1 MNLLHSEW
9 IKLWTTRTTWVMLG
23 VALLGEGLFA
33 GLYTGLA
40 SLVEIEGPPEDPEG
54 LNTVATGTGLLLV
67 MMLVLGVLIATTE
80 FRHGTASSTFLIS
93 PRRWPALLAKLG
105 VALLI
110 GLVAGLAYVVV
121 NGGLALPLLE
131 SRGGVIPAAGDLTEI
146 YAGVVISHALICAF
160 GLGVGEIVR
169 NQVGAIIAAIAFFFI
184 LSPLP
189 ELLPGSIGDFF
200 PAQAIGSLHGNPEG
214 EANLGQ
220 LEGGLVLAAWAAGLV
235 AFGTLLVCRRD
246 VAE

>member
-1 MNLLHSEW
+1 MNLLRSEW

-23 VALLGEGLFA
+23 VALFGEGLFA

-40 SLVEIEGPPEDPEG
+40 SLAEIEGPMDDPEG
-54 LNTVATGTGLLLV
+54 LSTVATGTGLLLV

-105 VALLI
+105 VALAI
-110 GLVAGLAYVVV
+110 GLVAGLVYVAV
-121 NGGLALPLLE
+121 NGGLALPLLD
-131 SRGGVIPAAGDLTEI
+131 SRGGVLPAAGELAEI
-146 YAGVVISHALICAF
+146 YAGVVISYALICAF

-169 NQVGAIIAAIAFFFI
+169 NQVGAIIAAIAFFFV

-189 ELLPGSIGDFF
+189 ELLPGSIGDYF

-214 EANLGQ
+214 GANLGQ
-220 LEGGLVLAAWAAGLV
+220 VEGGLVLAAWAAGLV
-235 AFGTLLVCRRD
+235 ALGTVLVCRRD

>member
-1 MNLLHSEW
+1 MNLLRGEW
-9 IKLWTTRTTWVMLG
+9 LKLWTTRTTWVMLG
-23 VALLGEGLFA
+23 IALLGEALFA
-33 GLYTGLA
+33 GLYVGLA
-40 SLVEIEGPPEDPEG
+40 SLDEIGDIDQ
-54 LNTVATGTGLLLV
+54 VVTGTGLLLV

-80 FRHGTASSTFLIS
+80 FRHGTASSTFLVT

-121 NGGLALPLLE
+121 NGGLALPLFEGREGAL
-131 SRGGVIPAAGDLTEI
+131 PAASDLVEI
-146 YAGVVISHALICAF
+146 YAGVVISYALICAF
-160 GLGVGEIVR
+160 GLGVGATIR
-169 NQVGAIIAAIAFFFI
+169 NQVGAIIAAFAFLFV

-189 ELLPGSIGDFF
+189 ELLPGSIGDYF

-214 EANLGQ
+214 DGSLSQVG
-220 LEGGLVLAAWAAGLV
+220 GGLVLAAWSAGLV
-235 AFGTLLVCRRD
+235 ALGTLLVCRRD